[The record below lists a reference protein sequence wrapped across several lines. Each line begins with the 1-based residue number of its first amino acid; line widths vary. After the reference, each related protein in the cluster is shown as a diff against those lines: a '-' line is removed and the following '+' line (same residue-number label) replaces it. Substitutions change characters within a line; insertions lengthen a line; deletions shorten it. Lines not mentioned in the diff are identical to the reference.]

1 MRQGLARATD
11 RRLAVLAREWMTIRR
26 CHLLAVLLLLFALQQ
41 SQAMRSA
48 PRAPA
53 FRAVTAEAPKPAAVE
68 QPAPVETIAG
78 KANGRDP
85 APARQ
90 RTMPPVSSSAPV
102 APESG
107 RPAGK
112 APEAPP
118 EPTLKGPPPESF
130 LAAPETELAMLG
142 TKYDTVVQSRTS
154 GPSLQLAWEYRQN
167 PQGKIVGFEFSNRGG
182 NRILPQLYN
191 VDKNLFFTRDFQ
203 FRFDD
208 RARQDIHLFVTD
220 WAPSRDKQFRLSELM
235 NSVLHFFPRKYIPA
249 IALSGGRSV
258 VTLPTGEG
266 VEFDLRT
273 REIMGGAFAEAP
285 VDLNPDKS
293 ARRFAGIDYVGK
305 GLIVRADA
313 RGTDP
318 RLGTTATISSAPAAD
333 CAGSGCR
340 KICRVPSQELWEQ
353 KGAVHFKFSSDE
365 DFDRYLAARC
375 GFGIP
380 KTGADS
386 EIALQ

>member
-1 MRQGLARATD
+1 L
-11 RRLAVLAREWMTIRR
+11 
-26 CHLLAVLLLLFALQQ
+26 
-41 SQAMRSA
+41 SA
-48 PRAPA
+48 AP
-53 FRAVTAEAPKPAAVE
+53 ESPKSDH
-68 QPAPVETIAG
+68 QAG
-78 KANGRDP
+78 KAIG
-85 APARQ
+85 
-90 RTMPPVSSSAPV
+90 PP
-102 APESG
+102 
-107 RPAGK
+107 
-112 APEAPP
+112 PEATLKSMPSEPTLKGMPP
-118 EPTLKGPPPESF
+118 EPTLKGTPPESL
-130 LAAPETELAMLG
+130 LAAPEIELAMLG
-142 TKYDTVVQSRTS
+142 TKYDTVLLSRTS
-154 GPSLQLAWEYRQN
+154 GPALQLAWEYRQN

-235 NSVLHFFPRKYIPA
+235 NSIMHFFPRKYIPA
-249 IALSGGRSV
+249 IAVSGGRSI

-273 REIMGGAFAEAP
+273 REILGGAFAEAP
-285 VDLNPDKS
+285 VDLNPDKA
-293 ARRFAGIDYVGK
+293 ARRFAGVDYVGK

-318 RLGTTATISSAPAAD
+318 RLGTTATISSGASAD
-333 CAGSGCR
+333 CAGSGCK

-353 KGAVHFKFSSDE
+353 KGAVHFKFPSDE
-365 DFDRYLAARC
+365 EFDRYLTARC

-380 KTGADS
+380 KNGAES
-386 EIALQ
+386 QVAWQ